1 MDKGGDK
8 CAACPVAPLGSTLTP
23 QLVGRGWR
31 GEAAVCGQAESGPN
45 PRQGA
50 TLAPAD
56 LADWAE
62 FLSAP
67 PSATRHYSLLAFI
80 PKQGVTLGAA
90 AASRAF

>member
-1 MDKGGDK
+1 MRLAPWPLWGPHLLPSWLGG
-8 CAACPVAPLGSTLTP
+8 
-23 QLVGRGWR
+23 VGG
-31 GEAAVCGQAESGPN
+31 GEAAVCGPAESGPN

-90 AASRAF
+90 AASCMF